1 MTDGRVALG
10 RGDWQAASEFR
21 LLCVL
26 AHPDDESL
34 GTGATLAKYA
44 LEGVRTY
51 LVTATRG
58 ESGRYFDGR
67 ESPDVVGRTREAE
80 LYAAAKELGIREV
93 SFLDYE
99 DSALDRANPRE
110 AIAKIA
116 GHLSRIK
123 PQVVVTFGH
132 DGAYGHPDHIA
143 ICQFTTAAIVA
154 AAGVHQVSKLYEMA
168 WPEKKWAAYQSAFR
182 DMASKVDDTVRRPSP
197 WPDWMLTTV
206 LETSAVWPIVW
217 RAITCHKSQMSI
229 YKKLESLS
237 EDGHRALWGTQEFY
251 RVFSLVN
258 GGRARETDLFEG
270 LR

>member
-1 MTDGRVALG
+1 M
-10 RGDWQAASEFR
+10 SEFR

-26 AHPDDESL
+26 AHPDDESM

-44 LEGVRTY
+44 LEGVATY

-58 ESGRYFDGR
+58 ERGRYFDGR

-99 DSALDRANPRE
+99 DGALDRANPRE

-116 GHLSRIK
+116 AHLSRIK

-168 WPEKKWAAYQSAFR
+168 CTEKRWAAYQAAFR
-182 DMASKVDDTVRRPSP
+182 DLTSTVDGTVRRPSP
-197 WPDWMLTTV
+197 WPEWMLTTV
-206 LETSAVWPIVW
+206 LETSAVWPMVW
-217 RAITCHKSQMSI
+217 RAIECHKTQLSI

-237 EDGHRALWGTQEFY
+237 DDGHRALWGTQEFY

-258 GGRARETDLFEG
+258 GGRVRETDLFEG